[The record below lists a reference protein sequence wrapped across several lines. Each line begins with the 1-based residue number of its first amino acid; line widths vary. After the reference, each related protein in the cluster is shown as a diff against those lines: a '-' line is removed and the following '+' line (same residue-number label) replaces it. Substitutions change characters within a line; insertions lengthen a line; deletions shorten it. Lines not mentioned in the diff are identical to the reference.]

1 VVLEIAHDLK
11 QIKYF
16 FIHKQQNMIGFKIIV
31 NNNEVIAKAD
41 SLVSIQLD
49 VCQMERKCSMII
61 TERNIKTIKNWPEIS
76 LNLGDVIKI
85 TTIKSENNDFSEP
98 IQCRDLER
106 LKKHYY
112 QLKSEL
118 KDKGLI
124 A

>member
-1 VVLEIAHDLK
+1 
-11 QIKYF
+11 
-16 FIHKQQNMIGFKIIV
+16 MIGFKIIV